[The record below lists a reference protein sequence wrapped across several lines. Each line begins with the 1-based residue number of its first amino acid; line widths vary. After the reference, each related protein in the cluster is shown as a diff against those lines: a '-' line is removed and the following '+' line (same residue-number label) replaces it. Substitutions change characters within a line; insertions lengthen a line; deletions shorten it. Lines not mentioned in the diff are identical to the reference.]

1 MGCAIECKLINH
13 VNIIEL
19 DCFRNADT
27 LPVWATYEALILI
40 SHLPMLNV
48 TMPGSAAIVL
58 TECAKILRLNFDFL
72 SLEDLFIDNVDVGNS
87 DKSVNTLLAQNGYMH
102 TSILLNMTSF
112 FVIYFVLL
120 LALVVSKCLDSSE
133 VTAKS
138 TKPMM
143 NGRTEVRSLTLTQ
156 KVVNAIFKF
165 VRITMLVQLICML
178 INLKGNV
185 DSSNSFESISQIMSI
200 FVGIMV
206 LLFTGLLF
214 VVTVLDTDPERDQD
228 ELPQAALNSLY
239 LGMENRRRNS
249 ANIYLIFANLR
260 YMVYAL
266 TVIMLDDVPGLQI

>member
-1 MGCAIECKLINH
+1 M
-13 VNIIEL
+13 IEL
-19 DCFRNADT
+19 ACFRNADT

-138 TKPMM
+138 KKPMM

-178 INLKGNV
+178 INLKGDV